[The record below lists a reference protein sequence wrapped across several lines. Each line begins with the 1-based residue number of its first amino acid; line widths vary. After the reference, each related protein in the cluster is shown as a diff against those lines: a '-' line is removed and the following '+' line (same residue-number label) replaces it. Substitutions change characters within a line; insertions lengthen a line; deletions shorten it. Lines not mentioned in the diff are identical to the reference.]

1 MRSFFPL
8 PAASGLM
15 MTAAHTCHSASFDFP
30 THVSIGVMNIP
41 IHTGPG
47 PCSPAE
53 AFGTRAETDR
63 ARPNGGGT
71 GCRQQTQI
79 RQESTYLDI
88 RGERG
93 CQRLRN
99 AIKLKGKVPVEQSVD
114 QISGTS
120 VSCVSQ
126 PLQSV

>member
-1 MRSFFPL
+1 MRSFFPF

-47 PCSPAE
+47 HCSLKHW
-53 AFGTRAETDR
+53 
-63 ARPNGGGT
+63 ARPNGGGV

-79 RQESTYLDI
+79 RQERTYLDI

-93 CQRLRN
+93 LKTHRYQSNRLSTRFLGPQFLAFRN
-99 AIKLKGKVPVEQSVD
+99 HYSPYG
-114 QISGTS
+114 
-120 VSCVSQ
+120 
-126 PLQSV
+126 